1 MTTQIATG
9 SISQAQF
16 DDQVRIPKAALLQI
30 LGSFGVTLQLH
41 LVKSS
46 GSVEQLGFG
55 GEIDLVLQVGDAF
68 AKGKTLGKLH
78 EADQIATAVTAVAI
92 EEVLGGMDIEGRLL
106 IRMQRA
112 ESHELIAGADMVSGP
127 VVPPQVLQQRQT
139 LFELLQILAHDV
151 ALSSWLS
158 VGQDRPHSQ
167 ARMVGAS
174 KSFKSAKA
182 RSYGEAGKPWARR
195 VLHHR
200 TKRDGECGHEVSGT
214 VSSAT
219 AINSISSRRPSLQI
233 GQRCAFSLTSPL
245 SLCEG
250 AAGRGAASR
259 VRHKSSLDLRTRLA
273 RKPNCRM
280 RTSPVGSTCSR
291 KRRRNS
297 TASSVMS
304 LVRARCA

>member
-41 LVKSS
+41 LVKRS

-55 GEIDLVLQVGDAF
+55 GEINLVLQVGNAL

-92 EEVLGGMDIEGRLL
+92 EQILAGIDIEGRLL

-127 VVPPQVLQQRQT
+127 VVPPQVLQQRPT

-174 KSFKSAKA
+174 ESFKSAKA

-200 TKRDGECGHEVSGT
+200 TGEPVHNESSDRALVACVATMKTAAERNPESETSGAGWKDRQCDADLSPA
-214 VSSAT
+214 VPLAP
-219 AINSISSRRPSLQI
+219 RKSLQ
-233 GQRCAFSLTSPL
+233 QRNATTPH
-245 SLCEG
+245 CERSG
-250 AAGRGAASR
+250 CNGCREE
-259 VRHKSSLDLRTRLA
+259 KTPA
-273 RKPNCRM
+273 RR
-280 RTSPVGSTCSR
+280 
-291 KRRRNS
+291 
-297 TASSVMS
+297 
-304 LVRARCA
+304 